1 MNRMNIFELKQIDE
15 ATLLELVRE
24 TCNIFP
30 NLKLVYDDDFLKNL
44 VTRRFCFDNYLLWLL
59 DSREQFAIVT
69 LTEVSKFIELL
80 KDADFGIHFNNK
92 LRSTSELV
100 FNSYLTELEFAA
112 YYKERGFGVLLEPK
126 ISDSGKNPEFKIT
139 SDNFKSYFE
148 AKSIFW
154 KEMMT
159 MSRIETTIQ
168 DALGRTKEKY
178 VFFIY
183 YTPKFKSGDTPHL
196 KRFVMEKLK
205 EIPKNQKLPIKLL
218 FQNETDL
225 LAKIEVMSRPKKL
238 PYGYL
243 GGFMRT
249 EAFFIPGGR
258 EIRRKISQKIPQ
270 LPKDE
275 AGVVVIA
282 PGQIFVHEEDVL
294 NALYGDENALI
305 NLVDNSAKLIR
316 VHNGTFSP
324 RINTRLSAVIFF
336 KKKWDE
342 GNKRFTREKVV
353 FHNPFA
359 NKKLTEDFFK
369 DVNVRQFVPI
379 SDGKSISMVW
389 KQALP
394 S

>member
-1 MNRMNIFELKQIDE
+1 MNIFELKQIDE
-15 ATLLELVRE
+15 AALLELVRE
-24 TCNIFP
+24 TCNNFP
-30 NLKLVYDDDFLKNL
+30 NLKQVYDDDFLKNL

-59 DSREQFAIVT
+59 ASREQYAIAT
-69 LTEVSKFIELL
+69 LTEISKFIDLL
-80 KDADFGIHFNNK
+80 KEGDFGIHFKDK
-92 LRSTSELV
+92 LRSTNEPV
-100 FNSYLTELEFAA
+100 FNSYLIELEFAA
-112 YYKERGFGVLLEPK
+112 YYKEKGYYVQLEPK

-139 SDNFKSYFE
+139 SENFEVYFE

-154 KEMMT
+154 EEMMT

-178 VFFIY
+178 VFLIY
-183 YTPKFKSGDTPHL
+183 YTPKFKSGDTSSL
-196 KRFVMEKLK
+196 RRFVIEKLK
-205 EIPKNQKLPIKLL
+205 EIPNNRKLPIELL

-225 LAKIEVMSRPKKL
+225 LAKIEVVSKPKKL

-249 EAFFIPGGR
+249 EAFSIPGGR

-275 AGVVVIA
+275 AGVLVIA

-294 NALYGDENALI
+294 NALYGDENAVI
-305 NLVDNSAKLIR
+305 NLEDDSARFIR
-316 VHNGTFSP
+316 IRNGTFSP
-324 RINTRLSAVIFF
+324 GINTRLSAVIFF

-342 GNKRFTREKVV
+342 GNKRFTRDRVV

-359 NKKLTEDFFK
+359 KKKLTADFFK
-369 DVNVRQFVPI
+369 DTNVKQFVPI
-379 SDGKSISMVW
+379 LDDNSIRMVW
-389 KQALP
+389 K
-394 S
+394 